1 MVRIRRTH
9 IDGKPV
15 RVGAVIMAQPG
26 KILLVKD
33 RKDRYLK
40 ETQEKISSRRSKTK
54 NQINAAL
61 AITATG
67 KLSTPGGGIEDSD
80 YDEREALAR
89 ELEEELNLHADP
101 GAMEEVCVII
111 GQNRAHVLYVV
122 TALGHIVP
130 NPSENISGIGIL
142 EERSVIPLTH
152 DFNQQ
157 HVIQLHNYFFKLSKE
172 EQLKYAQMTGNLRL
186 NLEEAE
192 KWFRD
197 EVNAHKYRGSKH
209 IPLPRMLEST
219 VNFSLLDQHGEKIP
233 PRDPLMRFTR
243 SKRAGADPK
252 YRQAAKF
259 ETNKVSQDP
268 TLVVCQHSSA
278 ELSTCQSI
286 AGKLANSSP
295 LLPSRNNLTIS
306 TSIPDFSQNRCTN
319 EADQQ
324 EICRHSQ

>member
-54 NQINAAL
+54 HQINAAL

-67 KLSTPGGGIEDSD
+67 KLSTPGGGIEESD

-130 NPSENISGIGIL
+130 NPNENISGIGIL

-157 HVIQLHNYFFKLSKE
+157 HVIQLHNYFFKLSKD
-172 EQLKYAQMTGNLRL
+172 EQHKYGQMTGNLRL

-192 KWFRD
+192 KWYQD
-197 EVNAHKYRGSKH
+197 EMHAHKYRGSRH
-209 IPLPRMLEST
+209 INPPQMLEST
-219 VNFSLLDQHGEKIP
+219 INFSLLDQYGEKIP
-233 PRDPLMRFTR
+233 PKDPLMRFTR

-252 YRQAAKF
+252 YRQAANF
-259 ETNKVSQDP
+259 DTSKVTQDP
-268 TLVVCQHSSA
+268 TLVVCQQSSPD
-278 ELSTCQSI
+278 LSTCQS
-286 AGKLANSSP
+286 LADRVINSSP
-295 LLPSRNNLTIS
+295 NLPAQRSLTIS
-306 TSIPDFSQNRCTN
+306 TSMPYFSQNQCENRTSQK
-319 EADQQ
+319 D
-324 EICRHSQ
+324 ICKNS